1 MDSEE
6 ERKLKLRFKENRQR
20 IKFRQKEMD
29 EDEMERKK
37 ELLQFVP
44 QEPQND
50 FDKLKPDYDE
60 NEQIEEEF
68 NNKVKIPKFYKQA
81 SFVLQK

>member
-44 QEPQND
+44 MEPQND

-68 NNKVKIPKFYKQA
+68 SNKA